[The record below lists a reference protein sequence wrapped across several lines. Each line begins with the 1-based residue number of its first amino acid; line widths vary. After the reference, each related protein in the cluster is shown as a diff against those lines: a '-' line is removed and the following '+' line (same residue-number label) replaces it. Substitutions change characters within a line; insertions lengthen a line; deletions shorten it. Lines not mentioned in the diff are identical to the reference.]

1 MSNLFPHV
9 TLCYRNWS
17 ICVASLIHRQKK
29 RSLSFSLLFA
39 LESKKTH
46 MSSTI
51 SLRYFLYYVLWH
63 YCVDCHLNLIWFI
76 LWILK
81 MITNTPTFLSQ
92 RLPKTHR
99 RGPVLPLTRLW
110 RRAAVEPP
118 VLRGL
123 PLHRLPLPVLPP
135 PAHLRKPQALSLYSF
150 TWGKVRWFIM
160 EKNIYMEWMCN

>member
-29 RSLSFSLLFA
+29 KSLSFSLLFA

-63 YCVDCHLNLIWFI
+63 YCVDCHLNWIWFR

-81 MITNTPTFLSQ
+81 MITNTPTFHHKDYQ
-92 RLPKTHR
+92 RLSEE
-99 RGPVLPLTRLW
+99 VQFYLW
-110 RRAAVEPP
+110 RGCGE
-118 VLRGL
+118 GL
-123 PLHRLPLPVLPP
+123 QWSLPSWEGSLSIV
-135 PAHLRKPQALSLYSF
+135 SLYQFCRLQLTSGSHRHYPC
-150 TWGKVRWFIM
+150 THSPGEKWGDSSWK
-160 EKNIYMEWMCN
+160 KNKTE